1 MGVGILSSIFM
12 KKHVLGVVYLGHTSK
27 ILFDK
32 SPVWVGFPAVL
43 QRMSPQ
49 RSWANLCLQKK
60 NTGFETLIPLKT
72 DFIVPAHWERKVR
85 K

>member
-1 MGVGILSSIFM
+1 MGVGILSWIFM

-32 SPVWVGFPAVL
+32 SPVWVGIPAVL
-43 QRMSPQ
+43 SPQ
-49 RSWANLCLQKK
+49 RSSANLCLQRE
-60 NTGFETLIPLKT
+60 NTGFETLISPNT
-72 DFIVPAHWERKVR
+72 DFFVPDIGRDKCG